1 MDITCPFA
9 LPPPRHVEARVR
21 IYEEETHLVVN
32 PRPISMTTDPPK
44 LVTDPIQWQQ
54 THLS

>member
-21 IYEEETHLVVN
+21 IYEEESYKQVDMVLESQPDIKN
-32 PRPISMTTDPPK
+32 ER
-44 LVTDPIQWQQ
+44 
-54 THLS
+54 

>member
-21 IYEEETHLVVN
+21 IYEEDVVRVVGYVKN
-32 PRPISMTTDPPK
+32 FFEDIMTSLWRHK
-44 LVTDPIQWQQ
+44 R
-54 THLS
+54 